1 MLEVESSKLKDLE
14 ITIDK
19 AGANRFSKVSYPI
32 RYGRFSEI
40 ETPKYRFQFN
50 LNGEIKYIQGH
61 NGNWPHPAEWLKRTD
76 ANDWVFYA
84 IGGYHGILSLL
95 GEYYLPC
102 FAYPNNSIWK
112 YDPFAET
119 DIQRA
124 LAAWSDFQNG
134 VRGTLSD
141 GVSCK
146 AKNFLDLISRH
157 DNARLRM
164 KSEML
169 HRIIGDHVSV
179 LPPDTR
185 HVDYEVIPLIIADG
199 CLYHCDFCC
208 FKARPGFHPRSKED
222 IRQQVRQ
229 LKAFYGPDLRN
240 HSALFLGNH
249 DALAAGG
256 ERIYMAATESYTAFG
271 FETAYVQ
278 NPVLFLFGSVD
289 SLLRTDIGLIEAL
302 NSIPMYTYINI
313 GFESADSATL
323 ARINKPLDIRK
334 IEDAFKMMLEINRS
348 YANIEITG
356 NFLLGD
362 RLPPEHY
369 SSLVELVRNGLDRYY
384 SKGAIYLSPLKGSR
398 DNREMLNIF
407 AKIKNLSRL
416 PSYIYL
422 IQRL

>member
-1 MLEVESSKLKDLE
+1 
-14 ITIDK
+14 
-19 AGANRFSKVSYPI
+19 
-32 RYGRFSEI
+32 
-40 ETPKYRFQFN
+40 
-50 LNGEIKYIQGH
+50 
-61 NGNWPHPAEWLKRTD
+61 
-76 ANDWVFYA
+76 
-84 IGGYHGILSLL
+84 
-95 GEYYLPC
+95 
-102 FAYPNNSIWK
+102 
-112 YDPFAET
+112 
-119 DIQRA
+119 
-124 LAAWSDFQNG
+124 
-134 VRGTLSD
+134 
-141 GVSCK
+141 
-146 AKNFLDLISRH
+146 
-157 DNARLRM
+157 
-164 KSEML
+164 
-169 HRIIGDHVSV
+169 
-179 LPPDTR
+179 
-185 HVDYEVIPLIIADG
+185 
-199 CLYHCDFCC
+199 
-208 FKARPGFHPRSKED
+208 
-222 IRQQVRQ
+222 
-229 LKAFYGPDLRN
+229 
-240 HSALFLGNH
+240 
-249 DALAAGG
+249 
-256 ERIYMAATESYTAFG
+256 
-271 FETAYVQ
+271 
-278 NPVLFLFGSVD
+278 VD